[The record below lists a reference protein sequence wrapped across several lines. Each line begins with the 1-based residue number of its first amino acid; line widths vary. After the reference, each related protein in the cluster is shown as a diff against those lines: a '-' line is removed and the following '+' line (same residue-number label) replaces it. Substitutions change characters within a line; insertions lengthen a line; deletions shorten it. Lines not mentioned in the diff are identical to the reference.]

1 MYYIKIKLAALRW
14 QFLLVIVNIW
24 GILSHKTPKYAITNA
39 VYFDWRSTLVWLSLF
54 RSNNKLVIILKQKIH
69 KCMTPKWF
77 KITANPIIR
86 GSSFFFNIKPPGGY
100 MHTCNILTAW
110 ITTPIPFP
118 HSLLSQLTSFPTPF
132 SWPTKA
138 PVTFSWHLIFY
149 LKNILAY

>member
-1 MYYIKIKLAALRW
+1 MYYIKIKLAAFRW

-86 GSSFFFNIKPPGGY
+86 GSSFFFNIKPPAGY

-118 HSLLSQLTSFPTPF
+118 HSLLSHSLLSPLHSHDQP
-132 SWPTKA
+132 K
-138 PVTFSWHLIFY
+138 HL
-149 LKNILAY
+149 LLSAGT